1 MPLSAMTQ
9 TPLLNLIKKDAD
21 ASPAESVDHTRRHLV
36 RGALAAGAL
45 AGLPLAGCGGGGGD
59 DGAPGVAVVFSHGV
73 ASGDPLSDRVIL
85 WTRVLAQDTTD
96 GRDLP
101 VTWEV
106 ASDVA
111 FATLV
116 ASGGATARASS
127 DFCVKVD
134 AAGLQPGTRYWYR
147 FKAYGAVSPSGRTK
161 TLPVGDVARVKLA
174 VFSCANYPTGYF
186 NVYAEAVK
194 RADAEEYDVA
204 LHLGDYLYEYGPG
217 QYASGNAQAL
227 GRVVEPQQELVALA
241 DYRRRH
247 GQYRAD
253 ADLQL
258 LHARLPM
265 IAVWDDHEIANDA
278 WQGGAQNHQPATEG
292 DFAARRAAAVQAWH
306 EWLPVRDG
314 VDPLTIHRGFD
325 FGSLMALHML
335 DTRVIARDEQLDY
348 ADYLTASG
356 LDSGRFQADMARAD
370 RTLLGTTQGQWL
382 QARMQASTATW
393 QVLGQQVLM
402 GRMDIPSPILFEANA
417 PGTGVTVSQYAAI
430 VAKAQND
437 PASLTPQEQAVLNA
451 PSLPYNLDAWDGY
464 PVARETLLATA
475 RQLDKNLVVL
485 AGDTHNAWANDLL
498 DGAGRQVGV
507 EFATSSVTSP
517 GFEDYLPNENPQQL
531 AAALTQLI
539 GPLVYADTSR
549 RGYMVVTATATE
561 CRCDWIFVSTI
572 LSREYTATVA
582 QSLRTLPGAAQRR
595 LVAV

>member
-1 MPLSAMTQ
+1 MTQ

-85 WTRVLAQDTTD
+85 WTRVLAQNTTD

-106 ASDVA
+106 ASDAA

-147 FKAYGAVSPSGRTK
+147 FKAYGAVSPPGRTK

-247 GQYRAD
+247 AQYRAD

-314 VDPLTIHRGFD
+314 ADPLTIHRGFD
-325 FGSLMALHML
+325 FGSLMTLHML

-370 RTLLGTTQGQWL
+370 RTLLGATQGQWL

-464 PVARETLLATA
+464 PVARESLLATA

-595 LVAV
+595 LVAA

>member
-1 MPLSAMTQ
+1 MTQ

-85 WTRVLAQDTTD
+85 WTRVLAQNTTD

-106 ASDVA
+106 ASDAA

-147 FKAYGAVSPSGRTK
+147 FKAYGAVSPPGRTK

-194 RADAEEYDVA
+194 RAGAEEYDVA

-247 GQYRAD
+247 AQYRAD

-292 DFAARRAAAVQAWH
+292 DFAARRAAAAQAWH

-314 VDPLTIHRGFD
+314 ADPLTIYRGFD